1 MPALG
6 HCSDLASEGQFGNHS
21 RVRWRVVVVI
31 ALAAVLS
38 VSLDGLA
45 ASSVRRSR
53 SSESGTKQPLLGK
66 IQWLVA
72 HEPRGESLASAG
84 ISVGSTV
91 GSHWQAVR
99 FARLLSPNPNSRWKL
114 AVSLIG
120 NDGRNICLTIYDGR
134 EQIAGGC
141 SFGSLL
147 RPFSAMTTTK
157 GDQIAMYGLA
167 SDGVA
172 RLSLAL
178 ANGKRLSVPLVDNA
192 FLITLPKPDQPLG
205 LVAYD
210 RAGAVI
216 GGTRASGPNL
226 PK

>member
-1 MPALG
+1 MRWRLAVVVALG
-6 HCSDLASEGQFGNHS
+6 
-21 RVRWRVVVVI
+21 
-31 ALAAVLS
+31 ALLS
-38 VSLDGLA
+38 FSLDGLA
-45 ASSVRRSR
+45 APSVHSVR
-53 SSESGTKQPLLGK
+53 SSGSGANQPAVGK
-66 IQWLVA
+66 IQWLLG

-91 GSHWQAVR
+91 GSHWQPVR
-99 FARLLSPNPNSRWKL
+99 FARLLSPNPHSRWNV

-120 NDGRNICLTIYDGR
+120 KHGRNICLTIYDSR
-134 EQIAGGC
+134 AQVAGGC
-141 SFGSLL
+141 AFGSLL

-157 GDQIAMYGLA
+157 GDQIAIAGLA

-178 ANGKRLSVPLVDNA
+178 ESGKRLSVPLLDNA
-192 FLITLPKPDQPLG
+192 FLIAVPKQDQPLG

-216 GGTRASGPNL
+216 GGARASIPKL